1 MLIDVLRRSDVRVA
15 YHVAGRPPAHCPRSA
30 VADTGHARRTAV
42 DTTASTRTERRIGRG
57 WDGGPAHGWRAE
69 MQLLVCGRVAP
80 WEREFCAITVRL
92 LSIAMPAIGGAEVQ
106 DVVLGASMR

>member
-1 MLIDVLRRSDVRVA
+1 
-15 YHVAGRPPAHCPRSA
+15 
-30 VADTGHARRTAV
+30 
-42 DTTASTRTERRIGRG
+42 
-57 WDGGPAHGWRAE
+57 